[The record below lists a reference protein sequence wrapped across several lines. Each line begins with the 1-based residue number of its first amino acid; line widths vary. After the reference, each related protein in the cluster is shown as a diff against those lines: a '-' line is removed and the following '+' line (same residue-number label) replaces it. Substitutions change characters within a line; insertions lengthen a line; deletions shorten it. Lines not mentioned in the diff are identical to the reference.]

1 MDDCGCLVGGYTY
14 TLTGERT
21 HSGSEDES
29 LLLEIPLSVTDSGQ
43 TTTNDTLTVRVEDD
57 RPQAAADTSKITE
70 DALTNQVTGNVMTGE
85 STGDQADTQG
95 ADGAQV
101 SGVQAGSVAPGDH
114 VADGNL
120 STAITGQYGRLVLQP
135 DGSYSYQLDN
145 SNSAVNALKDGDTL
159 EDVFSYTITDNDGD
173 PSDLTLTITINGHT
187 DGEPAVTIADNN
199 GAEVGDHSIAEDATN
214 PVSGT
219 FSISA
224 PDGLK
229 GVTVN
234 GETLSVSDLEALNT
248 TPRSITGS
256 EGTLTLTGY
265 DASTG
270 EIRYEYQQTG
280 TSKDHSAGD
289 DSVIDRFIVTV
300 TDNADVES
308 DPESLD
314 ILITDTAPV
323 ANADANTIAE
333 DTIEVTGNV
342 IGGTGVSTGDVAD
355 TEGAD
360 GATVT
365 GITSSNVAGNTA
377 TENAGTLVIEGEY
390 GTLTINPDGNYRYE
404 LNNSNLDIQGLSES
418 EILTESFTYTLTD
431 QDGDTSDAT
440 LTLTVTGTDDA
451 VTVAVPD
458 DQAATM
464 PDGNVGDQVVFESGL
479 ADGSAPNTTN
489 TVVQSSFTIQS
500 LDGLATSEALTFT
513 YTNANGD
520 SRTLSLSKAQV
531 ETLGSAA
538 QVVDTQY
545 GELALNGYSQAAD
558 GTLTIDYEYT
568 LERAPTVNAEDVT
581 DSIQIQANDR
591 DGDSDSATLGIKIV
605 DDAPVADDDSA
616 NVTEGRT
623 LEVEG
628 VNGVLANDKAGADG
642 WNPGGAVIGV
652 AAGTVV
658 GEVSGNVATAITGTY
673 GTLILNADGSYTY
686 VANPDSTDS
695 DVEDVFTYTVVD
707 SDGDHSTA
715 TLTINV
721 ADVTEPP
728 VNTDGSVSEAGL
740 PTGTDAS
747 TDSELISNASLDLQ
761 DGWSVVTAQSG
772 STAFGNWSV
781 ATDGTFNYTLTERA
795 DHSGSAPTD
804 SFTYEAQDAFGNTV
818 INTVTIAITDDEP
831 SIEVEAG
838 QLGSVTVDES
848 ALGVA
853 VTDTD
858 FIADVFDINH
868 GADGEQSTSYR
879 LEVIDG
885 NAAGVTDVG
894 SGTGIFL
901 FMDGDDVVGRV
912 GNSDS
917 GDIAFRISIDASS
930 GAVTL
935 TQSRPLQHPDM
946 DDPNDELRLTDAA
959 VRLIANA
966 VDGDNDSVDS
976 DAVNIGGRFIF
987 LDDGPDITAPP
998 ADASVDEA
1006 NLALGSNP
1014 DVPATTVTGSLN
1026 VDFGA
1031 DGAGDVQFTASGDA
1045 NTIAGLQTQG
1055 WQSQG
1060 EELSYVL
1067 SAGGHTLTAYR
1078 GDPVENNTVFVVEIT
1093 NPTTS
1098 PGYSFTLTGALDHL
1112 DEDTATESLDL
1123 LFEHIRVTDR
1133 DGDWV
1138 ETGFTITVV
1147 DDDPSTEPKAIEVVE
1162 DSTEDNGENTFN
1174 TNADATGDNTS
1185 IGDGT
1190 GGTVAPSH
1198 GTATVN
1204 PNGTITYVPNLNFS
1218 GTDSFTYTTTTDNET
1233 KTFTVVV
1240 TVTPVA
1246 DAPEFEVV
1254 SNSVVTNEDESI
1266 ALGLKTPKVTDD
1278 TREDDATADF
1288 PERLGE
1294 ITLSGIPEGAK
1305 LLDGLDGDA
1314 ELWLSNGEPVTV
1326 VLTDGP
1332 TFINGVT
1339 GELNLSVAQFEAL
1352 KVLPPEH
1359 DADNFIVTSRVE
1371 SYEVDAAGNPLTSI
1385 DSAETV
1391 VSVAVEVVA
1400 VTDPV
1405 TLSIVGVEEGTF
1417 STTIDEDT
1425 SFDLAAVLSAS
1436 FADLDG
1442 SEQRQLVIEGL
1453 PQGSVVNG
1461 ITIGASGSISIP
1473 APGLSESTDDF
1484 PAISIRPPQDFSG
1497 DITDIKVTLRAV
1509 DTDGDTDL
1517 DALGSNPGV
1526 EESEVTLNIFVNPVA
1541 GDIAVDDVTTPEDT
1555 AIAFL
1560 QHLRVTD
1567 NAPGEEIITE
1577 VSFGVPTEGGE
1588 WTIAKPDSG
1597 EGSNWSVA
1605 ESGGSYT

>member
-29 LLLEIPLSVTDSGQ
+29 LLFDIPLSVTDSGQ

-70 DALTNQVTGNVMTGE
+70 DALTNQVAGNVLTGE

-145 SNSAVNALKDGDTL
+145 SNPAVNALKDGDTL

-173 PSDLTLTITINGHT
+173 PSTTTLTITINGHTDGEPAVTIADNNGAEEGDHSLAEDATNPMSGTFSVSAPDGLKGVTVNGETLSVSDLEALNTTPRSITGSEGTLTLTGYDASTGEIRYEYQQSGSAKDHSAGDDSVIDSFVITVTDNADVESDPESLDILITDTAPVANADTGTVDEDGSALVGNVLTTTNASAGDVADTLGADSVTVTGVVVGHNTAEHTGNVGTGLPGNYGTLTLNDDGTYSYSVDADNATVNALKDGDSLTEVFSYTIQDADGDWNTTTLTITVEGNTDGAPVITPVDSTTGVDGEITVYESGLSNGSDASSDGESANGTMTITAADGLDGITIGGQSFSVADLQALSANPSAPILVEGGELVLTGFTATNSVGGVPTAGELSYTYTLTGERTHSGSEDESLLLEIPLSVIDAGNATSNGTLKVQVEDDVPTATADTGGVTEGATLAVDAASGVLSNDTAGADGWSNTGAVVGVVAGDTGTTSSSGVGGRIDGQYGYLTLNADGSYTYVSTADTISADAQDVFTYTVRDGDGDETSTTLTINVADVSIVEAPVTETVTESGLAGGSEEGNNGHTTTGQVILPSGVSAVPATYVSTDYGTFTIDKDGNYSYTLTDSTAGDNVTDSFTYTSQDGDGNTVTNTVTITIVDDVPVAVADENSITEDATPNPVTGNVLTGESADDQSDTQGADGAQVSGVQAGSVAPGDHVADGNLSTAITGQYGSLVLQPDGSYSYQLDNSNTEVNALKDGDTLEDVFSYTITDNDGDQSTTTLTITINGHT

-270 EIRYEYQQTG
+270 EIHYEYQQSG
-280 TSKDHSAGD
+280 SAKDHSAGD
-289 DSVIDRFIVTV
+289 DSVIDSFVITM

-404 LNNSNLDIQGLSES
+404 INNSNLYIQGLSES

-440 LTLTVTGTDDA
+440 LTLTGIGIDDA

-458 DQAATM
+458 DRAATM

-538 QVVDTQY
+538 QVVDTHY

-642 WNPGGAVIGV
+642 WSPGGAVIGV

-673 GTLILNADGSYTY
+673 GTLTLNADGSYTY

-707 SDGDHSTA
+707 SDGDRSTA
-715 TLTINV
+715 TITINV

-728 VNTDGSVSEAGL
+728 TNTDGSVSEAGL
-740 PTGTDAS
+740 PTGTEAS

-795 DHSGSAPTD
+795 DHSGSAPTR
-804 SFTYEAQDAFGNTV
+804 SE
-818 INTVTIAITDDEP
+818 E
-831 SIEVEAG
+831 
-838 QLGSVTVDES
+838 
-848 ALGVA
+848 
-853 VTDTD
+853 
-858 FIADVFDINH
+858 
-868 GADGEQSTSYR
+868 R
-879 LEVIDG
+879 
-885 NAAGVTDVG
+885 
-894 SGTGIFL
+894 
-901 FMDGDDVVGRV
+901 RV
-912 GNSDS
+912 G
-917 GDIAFRISIDASS
+917 
-930 GAVTL
+930 
-935 TQSRPLQHPDM
+935 
-946 DDPNDELRLTDAA
+946 
-959 VRLIANA
+959 
-966 VDGDNDSVDS
+966 
-976 DAVNIGGRFIF
+976 
-987 LDDGPDITAPP
+987 
-998 ADASVDEA
+998 
-1006 NLALGSNP
+1006 
-1014 DVPATTVTGSLN
+1014 
-1026 VDFGA
+1026 
-1031 DGAGDVQFTASGDA
+1031 
-1045 NTIAGLQTQG
+1045 
-1055 WQSQG
+1055 
-1060 EELSYVL
+1060 
-1067 SAGGHTLTAYR
+1067 
-1078 GDPVENNTVFVVEIT
+1078 
-1093 NPTTS
+1093 
-1098 PGYSFTLTGALDHL
+1098 
-1112 DEDTATESLDL
+1112 
-1123 LFEHIRVTDR
+1123 
-1133 DGDWV
+1133 
-1138 ETGFTITVV
+1138 
-1147 DDDPSTEPKAIEVVE
+1147 
-1162 DSTEDNGENTFN
+1162 
-1174 TNADATGDNTS
+1174 
-1185 IGDGT
+1185 
-1190 GGTVAPSH
+1190 
-1198 GTATVN
+1198 
-1204 PNGTITYVPNLNFS
+1204 
-1218 GTDSFTYTTTTDNET
+1218 
-1233 KTFTVVV
+1233 
-1240 TVTPVA
+1240 
-1246 DAPEFEVV
+1246 
-1254 SNSVVTNEDESI
+1254 
-1266 ALGLKTPKVTDD
+1266 
-1278 TREDDATADF
+1278 
-1288 PERLGE
+1288 
-1294 ITLSGIPEGAK
+1294 
-1305 LLDGLDGDA
+1305 
-1314 ELWLSNGEPVTV
+1314 
-1326 VLTDGP
+1326 
-1332 TFINGVT
+1332 
-1339 GELNLSVAQFEAL
+1339 
-1352 KVLPPEH
+1352 
-1359 DADNFIVTSRVE
+1359 
-1371 SYEVDAAGNPLTSI
+1371 
-1385 DSAETV
+1385 
-1391 VSVAVEVVA
+1391 
-1400 VTDPV
+1400 
-1405 TLSIVGVEEGTF
+1405 
-1417 STTIDEDT
+1417 
-1425 SFDLAAVLSAS
+1425 
-1436 FADLDG
+1436 
-1442 SEQRQLVIEGL
+1442 
-1453 PQGSVVNG
+1453 
-1461 ITIGASGSISIP
+1461 
-1473 APGLSESTDDF
+1473 
-1484 PAISIRPPQDFSG
+1484 
-1497 DITDIKVTLRAV
+1497 
-1509 DTDGDTDL
+1509 
-1517 DALGSNPGV
+1517 
-1526 EESEVTLNIFVNPVA
+1526 
-1541 GDIAVDDVTTPEDT
+1541 
-1555 AIAFL
+1555 
-1560 QHLRVTD
+1560 
-1567 NAPGEEIITE
+1567 
-1577 VSFGVPTEGGE
+1577 
-1588 WTIAKPDSG
+1588 
-1597 EGSNWSVA
+1597 
-1605 ESGGSYT
+1605 